1 MMRRMFFFLERQRK
15 FHFPQALRY
24 PFFLIGLVIMIAGAF
39 ATTKSAVPLSLDV
52 ALAVI
57 GFAFLVIAIIFR

>member
-1 MMRRMFFFLERQRK
+1 MFFSLEAQRK

-39 ATTKSAVPLSLDV
+39 ASTKSSVPTSIDVVIAVV
-52 ALAVI
+52 
-57 GFAFLVIAIIFR
+57 GFAFLVIAIVFR